1 MLTNDQSHQTSSVN
15 TGQWATAASPRYV
28 ALAVMATYALLPM
41 LLLVSGTLFVLVLQ
55 LHRAIEPL
63 SSATTSQLNRLIE
76 QTEELAKT
84 ASATQRAV
92 RSISTY
98 IATQR
103 SLSRNTASVLK
114 QWSDVSQAFQ
124 SHLQD
129 GARLCEILAASLP
142 SRLPSGVDVDWKK
155 IEIPGPNLFLPVDI
169 DLTWKYFDVEKAKLE
184 KMSQSL
190 VQARSAM
197 ESTGTTLAQL
207 SQAIGKES
215 EVLIASSLSALE
227 EADSHLNRLSGT
239 TLPSLA
245 QQLEV
250 ERQTAERLPLVSRIM
265 SIFFLVVSLALVLLG
280 ICLVLVTQVLR
291 GLRPA

>member
-1 MLTNDQSHQTSSVN
+1 MMTNHQSPQTSPLS
-15 TGQWATAASPRYV
+15 TGQWVTVVSPRYV

-41 LLLVSGTLFVLVLQ
+41 LLLVSGTLFVLVMQ
-55 LHRAIEPL
+55 IHAAIEPL

-92 RSISTY
+92 RSVSTY
-98 IATQR
+98 IATQK
-103 SLSRNTASVLK
+103 SLSRNTANVLK

-124 SHLQD
+124 SHLHD
-129 GARLCEILAASLP
+129 GARLCGILAASLP
-142 SRLPSGVDVDWKK
+142 SRLPSGVKVDWKE
-155 IEIPGPNLFLPVDI
+155 IGIPGPNPSLPVGI

-184 KMSQSL
+184 QMSQSL

-197 ESTGTTLAQL
+197 ESTSTTLAQL
-207 SQAIGKES
+207 SQAIGKDS

-265 SIFFLVVSLALVLLG
+265 SIFFLVVSLALLLLG
-280 ICLVLVTQVLR
+280 ICLAMVAQVLR